1 MFATPGGSVPVLKKR
16 KRTSGSDTVFY
27 VLNTVLLIAVGC
39 LVFFPLWYAVVCSF
53 SSTEAII
60 QNRVFLWP
68 VEFTLDSYKA
78 VLNYQLITSGFLN
91 SLLYASCGTFTAVIL
106 LLLCAY
112 PLSRRDLPGRKFF
125 LVFFMI
131 TMFFNGGM
139 IPNYMLIQN
148 LNLMNT
154 RWALIVAFS
163 FSCYNMVIVKS
174 YFQTSLPQGILDAAH
189 IDGCNDLR
197 FFLGMALP
205 LAKPV
210 IAVMVLFNMVGI
222 WNNYMNA
229 MLYTSNPEMYPL
241 QLVLRDILF
250 VAQMPAE
257 MKASMDPNQTTSMQD
272 LLQQL
277 RYAVLVVGALP
288 MMVVYPFVQKFFI
301 KGMMIGSLKE

>member
-1 MFATPGGSVPVLKKR
+1 MQTASKEVKIYRKKR
-16 KRTSGSDTVFY
+16 LSGTDTIFY
-27 VLNTVLLIAVGC
+27 IVNTIFLIVVGC
-39 LVFFPLWYAVVCSF
+39 IVFFPLWYSVVCSF

-68 VEFTLDSYKA
+68 VDFTLDSYKA
-78 VLNYQLITSGFLN
+78 VLNYDLITSGFLN
-91 SLLYASCGTFTAVIL
+91 SVLYAAGGTFTAVVL
-106 LLLCAY
+106 LLLSAY
-112 PLSRRDLPGRKFF
+112 PLSRSDLPGRKIF

-131 TMFFNGGM
+131 TMFFSGGL
-139 IPNYMLIQN
+139 IPNYMLMQD
-148 LNLMNT
+148 LGLMNT

-197 FFLGMALP
+197 FFLKMALP

-210 IAVMVLFNMVGI
+210 IAVMVLFNLVGI

-229 MLYTSNPEMYPL
+229 MLYTSKPDMYPL

-257 MKASMDPNQTTSMQD
+257 MKANMDPNKTTSMQD

-288 MMVVYPFVQKFFI
+288 MMIVYPFVQKFFI
-301 KGMMIGSLKE
+301 KGMMVGAIKG